1 MDGGVGWIG
10 GLFGDEVDAAVDPV
24 EPAGA
29 EFFEVAIGDGLID
42 PAVVVLEEF
51 GAARHEGGA
60 VVLGELPAAVG
71 GEGLDAIRFE
81 AVLGGEA
88 DAVKLLAKSEDA
100 EEYGDAEADGDAVGQ
115 KSMPTWGS
123 WVCFL
128 GIQ

>member
-1 MDGGVGWIG
+1 M
-10 GLFGDEVDAAVDPV
+10 
-24 EPAGA
+24 EPARA
-29 EFFEVAIGDGLID
+29 EFFEVAIGDGLVD
-42 PAVVVLEEF
+42 PEFVVLEEF
-51 GAARHEGGA
+51 GTARHEGGA

-71 GEGLDAIRFE
+71 GEGLNAIWIEFV
-81 AVLGGEA
+81 AGGEA

-100 EEYGDAEADGDAVGQ
+100 EKYGDAEADGDAVRQ

>member
-1 MDGGVGWIG
+1 
-10 GLFGDEVDAAVDPV
+10 
-24 EPAGA
+24 
-29 EFFEVAIGDGLID
+29 
-42 PAVVVLEEF
+42 LEEF